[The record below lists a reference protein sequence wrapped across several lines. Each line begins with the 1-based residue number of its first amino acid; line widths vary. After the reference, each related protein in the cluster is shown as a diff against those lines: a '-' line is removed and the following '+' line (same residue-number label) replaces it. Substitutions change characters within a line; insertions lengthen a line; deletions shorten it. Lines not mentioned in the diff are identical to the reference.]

1 MSEEG
6 HTTIRLFLWLG
17 FILAWLVLWDSVEAK
32 EYTAQ
37 FKVSPE
43 LQKCADKHVRRI
55 DRLNPDSSVKHELA
69 KWLCV
74 HLKPVE
80 RDYAIAIAMVESNI
94 EQINSRSGDD
104 LGVFQVHIKEVERR
118 KLSKDLLE
126 ENIEYQVLIFRD
138 ILRDK
143 LKMANRRYPFT
154 AIAAYHSMTPKYHY
168 RYFKRFEYYYSKI
181 WRMK

>member
-32 EYTAQ
+32 EYVTQ
-37 FKVSPE
+37 YTVSE
-43 LQKCADKHVRRI
+43 KTQVCVDKHVRRI
-55 DRLNPDSSVKHELA
+55 NKLNPDSSVKLELA

-80 RDYAIAIAMVESNI
+80 RDYAIAIAAQESGI
-94 EQINSRSGDD
+94 EQINSRSEKDIGI
-104 LGVFQVHIKEVERR
+104 FQISVKEIKNR
-118 KLSKDLLE
+118 KLSKQLLE
-126 ENIEYQVLIFRD
+126 ENVEYEVLVFRD

-143 LKMANRRYPFT
+143 LKMCTNRYPFT
-154 AIAAYHSMTPKYHY
+154 AIACFHSATPKFHY
-168 RYFKRFEYYYSKI
+168 RYMQRIEKYFSLIRRLK
-181 WRMK
+181 